1 MHAFHKVDLV
11 PVSLRFSYYLVYF
24 SVKYN
29 FDDTAIKSIQ
39 QLVTVR
45 VGYSEGASIFFQDGT
60 HLWIT
65 SLSCFTAIA
74 IFLSQ
79 LKTIS
84 LIIIKVAV
92 IQLISHLLD

>member
-45 VGYSEGASIFFQDGT
+45 AWATVRGPQYFSRMGHIYGLLAF
-60 HLWIT
+60 HAL
-65 SLSCFTAIA
+65 
-74 IFLSQ
+74 Q
-79 LKTIS
+79 L
-84 LIIIKVAV
+84 
-92 IQLISHLLD
+92 

>member
-1 MHAFHKVDLV
+1 M
-11 PVSLRFSYYLVYF
+11 
-24 SVKYN
+24 KYN

-39 QLVTVR
+39 QLVR
-45 VGYSEGASIFFQDGT
+45 VGDSEGASIFFQDGT

-79 LKTIS
+79 LETIS